1 MTGLLIDRTKGK
13 GMNYTGDSWVEA
25 VNMRYLVAAAPPSRV
40 TRPPGNTMEDT
51 VSETVPGLI
60 RNARNTPH
68 PRPPS

>member
-1 MTGLLIDRTKGK
+1 MTGLLVDRTKGK
-13 GMNYTGDSWVEA
+13 GMNSTGDSWVEA
-25 VNMRYLVAAAPPSRV
+25 VNMRNLDAAPPTRV

-60 RNARNTPH
+60 RNVRNTPH

>member
-1 MTGLLIDRTKGK
+1 MTGLLIDRTKEK
-13 GMNYTGDSWVEA
+13 GMNSTGESWVEA
-25 VNMRYLVAAAPPSRV
+25 INTHNLVAAPPTRV